1 MQKKE
6 DKKGMSQSDGKQWYE
21 ARQTR
26 DHIIGEWS
34 GKGNVLVD
42 IRDIS
47 ARTTH
52 YTVHVRR
59 RRLEAR
65 VSRVRMS
72 RDNVSHVRH
81 STPSFLTLTNGRIFI
96 VFIIQHK

>member
-52 YTVHVRR
+52 Y
-59 RRLEAR
+59 
-65 VSRVRMS
+65 
-72 RDNVSHVRH
+72 
-81 STPSFLTLTNGRIFI
+81 
-96 VFIIQHK
+96 